1 MLLTPQHRR
10 SSRVSRRAATKTA
23 QQIFDE
29 KIASGTMTKEELE
42 RTPTSLRHFDEAED
56 AILGLL
62 DEESDEESDD
72 EGEEEE
78 EDAEHSNRAAESRL
92 RARLSARC

>member
-29 KIASGTMTKEELE
+29 KIASGNMTKEELE
-42 RTPTSLRHFDEAED
+42 NTPACLRYFDEREEAIED
-56 AILGLL
+56 
-62 DEESDEESDD
+62 S
-72 EGEEEE
+72 
-78 EDAEHSNRAAESRL
+78 ED
-92 RARLSARC
+92 